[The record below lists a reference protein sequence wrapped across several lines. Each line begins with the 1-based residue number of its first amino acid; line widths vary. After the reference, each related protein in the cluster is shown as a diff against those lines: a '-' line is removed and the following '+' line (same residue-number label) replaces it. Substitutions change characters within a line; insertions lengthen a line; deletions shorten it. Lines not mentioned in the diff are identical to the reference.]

1 MSELQD
7 LLDRGAALSPDEVVT
22 EAKSRDVTLPHG
34 AGTMALITLDNGF
47 DHTRPEH
54 VRAQVAGVAEHRDRR
69 RARPRRRHRHR
80 RDRQAVHPGRGSRPD
95 GADRPAWPRRRAAD
109 RPARARGV
117 PQARRRR
124 QAVVR
129 VRQRARA
136 RRRPRGGAALHLPD
150 RAGLRARPRPAR
162 GHARAGARLG
172 WCLPA
177 AQPRRRGHGR
187 EADPREPAQPGPHPR
202 RPRRLRGGPG
212 RRRVPG
218 RRLPGAVAA
227 LGRPGAHRR
236 RRRRARPRWTA
247 ARPGTPR
254 SRKGRGIVGLQ
265 DRRRLPRRLPRAR
278 PDRRREDRRPATRA
292 SPPRTRRSPT

>member
-22 EAKSRDVTLPHG
+22 RGEVPRRDAAARRRHDGADHARQRLRPHP
-34 AGTMALITLDNGF
+34 T
-47 DHTRPEH
+47 EH

-69 RARPRRRHRHR
+69 RARPGRRRCHR

-95 GADRPAWPRRRAAD
+95 GADRPSGPRRRAAD
-109 RPARARGV
+109 RPARARRL

-129 VRQRARA
+129 VRQRSRA

-177 AQPRRRGHGR
+177 AQPGRCGHGR
-187 EADPREPAQPGPHPR
+187 EADPREPAEPGPHPR

-218 RRLPGAVAA
+218 CGLPGAVAA
-227 LGRPGAHRR
+227 VGRTSARR
-236 RRRRARPRWTA
+236 RRHCSRAARWTA
-247 ARPGTPR
+247 ARRPGTPR
-254 SRKGRGIVGLQ
+254 CGRGE
-265 DRRRLPRRLPRAR
+265 ASWT
-278 PDRRREDRRPATRA
+278 RRPAV
-292 SPPRTRRSPT
+292 PPRPPTARST